1 MHSVILASTSETRIH
16 LLGRLLPDAIV
27 SAPDC
32 DETPRANEHP
42 RALSLRL
49 AINKAAS
56 LKARYPNHLIIGS
69 DQVATG
75 ADNQVIGKPETQA
88 RAKQQLLAA
97 SGNIQTFY
105 TSLCLLNTQS
115 GKCHTDVVETEV
127 HFRVLSE
134 AIIDRYLLREDVR
147 YCAGSFKAES
157 AGIQLFSQLT
167 SDDPTSLLGLP
178 LIRLVDFLLEEGVV
192 LP

>member
-1 MHSVILASTSETRIH
+1 MHSVILASTSETRMQ
-16 LLGRLLPDAIV
+16 LLQRLLPDVTVA
-27 SAPDC
+27 APDC
-32 DETPRANEHP
+32 DETPRENEHP

-49 AINKAAS
+49 AVDKAAS
-56 LKARYPNHLIIGS
+56 LRDRYPNHLIIGS

-75 ADNQVIGKPETQA
+75 NDLQIIGKPGTQA
-88 RAKQQLLAA
+88 RAKQQLQAA

-115 GKCHTDVVETEV
+115 GKWHTDVVETAV

-134 AIIDRYLLREDVR
+134 AVIDRYLKREDVR
-147 YCAGSFKAES
+147 FCAGAFKAES